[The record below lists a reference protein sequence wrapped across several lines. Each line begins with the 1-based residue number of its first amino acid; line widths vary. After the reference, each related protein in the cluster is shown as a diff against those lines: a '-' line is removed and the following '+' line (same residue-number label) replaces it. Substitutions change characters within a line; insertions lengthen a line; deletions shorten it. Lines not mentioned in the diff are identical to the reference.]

1 MLSVLTGHNDFEEK
15 IIFTEARVEILRK
28 YIKLEKGIQHKDT
41 FKIVIII
48 APNQLNLV
56 FYSWL
61 ASVINKKNHVFF
73 R

>member
-1 MLSVLTGHNDFEEK
+1 MLSILTGHNDFEEK

-28 YIKLEKGIQHKDT
+28 YIKLENGIQHKDT

-48 APNQLNLV
+48 AHNQLNLV

-61 ASVINKKNHVFF
+61 TSVINKKIMFF
-73 R
+73 